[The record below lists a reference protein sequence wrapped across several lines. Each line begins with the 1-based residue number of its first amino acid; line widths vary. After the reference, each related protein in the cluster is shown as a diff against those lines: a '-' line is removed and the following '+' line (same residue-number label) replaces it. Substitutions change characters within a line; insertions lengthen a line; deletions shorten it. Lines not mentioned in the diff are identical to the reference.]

1 MRLLFVIVAARFDV
15 SNIALEWIGK
25 TSTFWFK
32 IYFKDNSNLGQKF
45 FWMFSFA
52 AVDEL
57 SLSLFLH
64 LDFHFVLKVNMVI
77 SQFFFEKRCTYVLS
91 ESF

>member
-1 MRLLFVIVAARFDV
+1 MRLLFVIVAARFDL
-15 SNIALEWIGK
+15 SNIALDWIGK
-25 TSTFWFK
+25 TFTFWFK
-32 IYFKDNSNLGQKF
+32 IYFKDNSKLGRKF

-57 SLSLFLH
+57 SLNLCLH

-77 SQFFFEKRCTYVLS
+77 SQFFLKRDVHM
-91 ESF
+91 F

>member
-25 TSTFWFK
+25 TFTFWFK
-32 IYFKDNSNLGQKF
+32 NYFKDNSKLGRKF

-57 SLSLFLH
+57 SLNLFLH
-64 LDFHFVLKVNMVI
+64 LDFHFVLKVNMVL
-77 SQFFFEKRCTYVLS
+77 SQFFLKRDIHM
-91 ESF
+91 F